1 MECEEE
7 DQDWPAFEHWMR
19 SLPEVPVDELVA
31 QCLVA
36 SRAAERNAA
45 DWFVLLLLRRE
56 LRQREF
62 EL

>member
-1 MECEEE
+1 MR
-7 DQDWPAFEHWMR
+7 AFEHWMR
-19 SLPEVPVDELVA
+19 SLPEAPVDELVA

-36 SRAAERNAA
+36 ARSAERDAA
-45 DWFVLLLLRRE
+45 DWLVLLLLRRE